1 MVKVRFFAIIKNLAG
16 KEDAQFDVGGSIKL
30 KDLIGMIEKKG
41 KDAQPQSATDGAWKS
56 RPPLQ
61 HRQKSVGRDG
71 RPRFHCTNHRLVT
84 FSSSLYEK
92 SENVAERLTCPA
104 TALSLPQI

>member
-1 MVKVRFFAIIKNLAG
+1 MHAMIRCMI
-16 KEDAQFDVGGSIKL
+16 GGM
-30 KDLIGMIEKKG
+30 IGMIEKKG

-71 RPRFHCTNHRLVT
+71 RPRFHCTNHRFVSYGL
-84 FSSSLYEK
+84 L
-92 SENVAERLTCPA
+92 
-104 TALSLPQI
+104 